1 MHRTRRNSF
10 LKKKRALIPVSMNDA
25 GNKPL
30 SVNQTQV
37 ICVILIVVGI
47 VGLKIF
53 TRIKVSY
60 V

>member
-1 MHRTRRNSF
+1 M
-10 LKKKRALIPVSMNDA
+10 KKKRALIPVSMNDA
-25 GNKPL
+25 GKKPL

-47 VGLKIF
+47 VGLKIL
-53 TRIKVSY
+53 TRIKVNY